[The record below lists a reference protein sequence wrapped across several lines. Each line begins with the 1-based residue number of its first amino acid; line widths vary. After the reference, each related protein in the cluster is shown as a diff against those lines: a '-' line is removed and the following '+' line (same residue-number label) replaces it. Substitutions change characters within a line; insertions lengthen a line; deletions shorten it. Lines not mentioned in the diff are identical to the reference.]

1 MRSLHN
7 SKSNKFKFRKRAIF
21 IAFVFLA
28 YALSV
33 NLIPTSKWFGELI
46 ALSLSAAIPIF
57 LIVSIIYLHLNRK
70 TIWLFLPIFLLLF
83 SSIKH
88 WVAISK
94 PSKSEDSKTIKV
106 ASFNTATLDINRFS
120 NQSKGIESEPAD
132 YNSMYKWM
140 RENKDI
146 DILCLQEFYDSF
158 KPGMTS
164 IIDSIF
170 KAGNFKYYCI
180 SPYFLEE
187 FQGFFGV
194 ITFSK
199 IEPLDCK
206 RFIFGKDKILN
217 KGIYLDFQDA
227 NGDTLRVLN
236 VHLSS
241 MSIRLEKNENKRKFL
256 IPFSWFKDT
265 YQRLKV
271 GYFQRKEEMRNIVN
285 LLDSSPKNTLL
296 CGDFNATPHM
306 DANKKMRE
314 KFKDAFLA
322 SGLGLG
328 LTYNHFPYIIRIDF
342 QYYRGDLKALNSK
355 TDKSVKFSDHY
366 PIITTYSVPF
376 ELKSYLK
383 DSTVG
388 FN

>member
-1 MRSLHN
+1 MSSLHN
-7 SKSNKFKFRKRAIF
+7 SKSNKFKFRKRALF
-21 IAFVFLA
+21 IAFVFLL

-33 NLIPTSKWFGELI
+33 NLTPTSKWFGELL
-46 ALSLSAAIPIF
+46 ALSLSVAIPLF
-57 LIVSIIYLHLNRK
+57 LIVLTIYLFLNK
-70 TIWLFLPIFLLLF
+70 KIIWLFLPILLLLF
-83 SSIKH
+83 SSIKQ
-88 WVAISK
+88 WIAISIPTK
-94 PSKSEDSKTIKV
+94 RTQDKTIKI
-106 ASFNTATLDINRFS
+106 ASFNTATLDLNRFS
-120 NQSKGIESEPAD
+120 NQLKGIVAEPAD
-132 YNSMYKWM
+132 YTPMYEWM

-158 KPGMTS
+158 KPGMAS

-170 KAGNFKYYCI
+170 KAGDFKYYCI

-199 IEPLDCK
+199 KAPLQCN
-206 RFIFGKDKILN
+206 RFIFGENKILN
-217 KGIYLDFQDA
+217 KGIYLDFLDT

-241 MSIRLEKNENKRKFL
+241 MSIRLDKEDKRKKIL

-271 GYFQRKEEMRNIVN
+271 GYFQREEEMQNIIN
-285 LLDSSPKNTLL
+285 LLDSSPKNTVL

-306 DANKKMRE
+306 NANKKMRE
-314 KFKDAFLA
+314 KFKDAFLS

-328 LTYNHFPYIIRIDF
+328 LSYNHFPYVIRIDF

-355 TDKSVKFSDHY
+355 TDRSVKFSDHY
-366 PIITTYSVPF
+366 PVITTFRIPVG
-376 ELKSYLK
+376 LKNYLR
-383 DSTVG
+383 DSTRD
-388 FN
+388 FE

>member
-1 MRSLHN
+1 LSSLHN
-7 SKSNKFKFRKRAIF
+7 SKNNKFKFRKRAIF
-21 IAFVFLA
+21 IAFVFLV

-33 NLIPTSKWFGELI
+33 NLIPTSKWFGELL
-46 ALSLSAAIPIF
+46 ALSLSVAIPIF
-57 LIVSIIYLHLNRK
+57 LIVSIIYLLLNRK
-70 TIWLFLPIFLLLF
+70 IIWLFLPIFLLLF

-88 WVAISK
+88 WIAISI
-94 PSKSEDSKTIKV
+94 PSKADEGKTIKI

-120 NQSKGIESEPAD
+120 NQSKGIETKPID
-132 YNSMYKWM
+132 YTPMYEWM
-140 RENKDI
+140 RENNDI

-158 KPGMTS
+158 KPGMAS

-170 KAGNFKYYCI
+170 KAGDFKYYCI

-206 RFIFGKDKILN
+206 RFIFGEDNILN
-217 KGIYLDFQDA
+217 KGIYLDFLDT
-227 NGDTLRVLN
+227 NGDTLRILN

-271 GYFQRKEEMRNIVN
+271 GYFQRKEEMQNILN

-314 KFKDAFLA
+314 KFKDAFLT

-328 LTYNHFPYIIRIDF
+328 LTYNHFPHIIRIDF
-342 QYYRGDLKALNSK
+342 QYYRGDMKALNSR

-366 PIITTYSVPF
+366 PVITTYSIPVG
-376 ELKSYLK
+376 LKSYLR
-383 DSTVG
+383 DSTRD
-388 FN
+388 FE